1 MKDLPT
7 CGDRVQVR
15 AGVTR
20 EGKLM
25 GGAIGTVTLVVAIDC
40 PGRRDI
46 GVIVQTGV
54 GERYL
59 FALFEVAVIGAV
71 KA

>member
-1 MKDLPT
+1 MKNLPA

-25 GGAIGTVTLVVAIDC
+25 GGAIGTVTGVIAIDC
-40 PGRRDI
+40 PGLRD
-46 GVIVQTGV
+46 VALIVQTGV

-71 KA
+71 KS